1 MAVHHRLYDLNSTS
15 YTFFDTLQLMIKNIP
30 HFFLT
35 SKNVILKAYCLP
47 LFLFLNRTGKYNIRQ
62 IIQDKSIDE
71 MKSSAGFLKI
81 YKLKKN
87 KYLWIKNIFFIKQE
101 SFVNEWNTRSL
112 TLLQLLVLALCT
124 ITVIFIK
131 TKQPYFQILTN
142 WQPAG
147 FLNYSTF
154 QINLSLHCQILW
166 PLLQVTQQV
175 FSQSSFFPK
184 QSKTLSFHSFQT

>member
-81 YKLKKN
+81 YKLKKKQIFMN
-87 KYLWIKNIFFIKQE
+87 KKYFFHK
-101 SFVNEWNTRSL
+101 TG
-112 TLLQLLVLALCT
+112 
-124 ITVIFIK
+124 VI
-131 TKQPYFQILTN
+131 
-142 WQPAG
+142 
-147 FLNYSTF
+147 
-154 QINLSLHCQILW
+154 CE
-166 PLLQVTQQV
+166 
-175 FSQSSFFPK
+175 
-184 QSKTLSFHSFQT
+184 